1 MRKFAVRKIREK
13 EKNKKIHIVIAF
25 SVSAQGDFSCYREM
39 TCRYSEA
46 IEIFE
51 RQEGTAYKLS
61 KQHEFRRSLVDTRQ
75 IT

>member
-1 MRKFAVRKIREK
+1 MLP
-13 EKNKKIHIVIAF
+13 
-25 SVSAQGDFSCYREM
+25 GDDVQI
-39 TCRYSEA
+39 SEA

-51 RQEGTAYKLS
+51 WQEGTAYKLS

>member
-1 MRKFAVRKIREK
+1 MLP
-13 EKNKKIHIVIAF
+13 
-25 SVSAQGDFSCYREM
+25 GDDVQI
-39 TCRYSEA
+39 SEE

-51 RQEGTAYKLS
+51 RQEGTVYKLS

>member
-1 MRKFAVRKIREK
+1 MLP
-13 EKNKKIHIVIAF
+13 
-25 SVSAQGDFSCYREM
+25 GDDVLI
-39 TCRYSEA
+39 SEA